1 MWFRIVNQDRLNF
14 LDLQRN
20 IKNYHEEESRVLL
33 GLDDFSGRDGDPK
46 PLSEE

>member
-1 MWFRIVNQDRLNF
+1 MWFRLVNQDRLNF

-20 IKNYHEEESRVLL
+20 INNYQEEENRVLL